1 MAQKPQRRSKAVL
14 AREAAREKAARFR
27 ELENERLRIAE
38 AAILI
43 QEEIDDFDAETERR
57 VAKLREERNSQLVEK
72 RQKLDAL
79 VVEMLD
85 TEVPAQEASERLG
98 MSVGQVRAAKKS
110 FEQMVAALA
119 EGPADDATP
128 SASSPATVTATADDA
143 TVAASPAPSADDA
156 AASPPSA
163 DETDVAPPA
172 TQTAPAAESYDFP
185 PPGGS
190 PTVPAQEGSPENLLN
205 PTLPPGS
212 AG

>member
-1 MAQKPQRRSKAVL
+1 MTQKPRRSSRAVQ
-14 AREAAREKAARFR
+14 AREAARERNARFR
-27 ELENERLRIAE
+27 ELEDERLRIAE

-43 QEEIDDFDAETERR
+43 QDEIADFDEETERR
-57 VAKLREERNSQLVEK
+57 VAKLREERNSQLIEK
-72 RQKLDAL
+72 RQQLDAL

-110 FEQMVAALA
+110 FEQTVAALA
-119 EGPADDATP
+119 ESPADDAT
-128 SASSPATVTATADDA
+128 ATASDP
-143 TVAASPAPSADDA
+143 AAAPSADDA
-156 AASPPSA
+156 AASPMPSA

-172 TQTAPAAESYDFP
+172 PQTAPAAESYDFP

-190 PTVPAQEGSPENLLN
+190 PAVPAQEGSPENLQN
-205 PTLPPGS
+205 ATLPPGS

>member
-1 MAQKPQRRSKAVL
+1 MAKPQRRSKAVL

-27 ELENERLRIAE
+27 ELEDERLRIAE

-43 QEEIDDFDAETERR
+43 QEEIDDFDEETERR

-85 TEVPAQEASERLG
+85 TEIPAQEASERLG

-110 FEQMVAALA
+110 FEQTVAALA
-119 EGPADDATP
+119 ETPDADDATAP
-128 SASSPATVTATADDA
+128 ASAPTAATSADDA
-143 TVAASPAPSADDA
+143 AASPAPSADQ
-156 AASPPSA
+156 
-163 DETDVAPPA
+163 TGIAPPV

-190 PTVPAQEGSPENLLN
+190 PAVPSQEGSPENLQST
-205 PTLPPGS
+205 TLPPGS
-212 AG
+212 VG

>member
-1 MAQKPQRRSKAVL
+1 MAQKPQRKSKAVL

-27 ELENERLRIAE
+27 ERENDRLRIAE
-38 AAILI
+38 EAILI

-72 RQKLDAL
+72 RQRLDAL

-85 TEVPAQEASERLG
+85 TEIPAQEASERLG

-119 EGPADDATP
+119 ENPADDATTP
-128 SASSPATVTATADDA
+128 ASAPAAD
-143 TVAASPAPSADDA
+143 ASAGDA
-156 AASPPSA
+156 AAPPAPPA
-163 DETDVAPPA
+163 DETDTAAPA
-172 TQTAPAAESYDFP
+172 AQSTPAAESYDFP

-190 PTVPAQEGSPENLLN
+190 PAVPAQEGSPENLQN
-205 PTLPPGS
+205 ATLPPGA